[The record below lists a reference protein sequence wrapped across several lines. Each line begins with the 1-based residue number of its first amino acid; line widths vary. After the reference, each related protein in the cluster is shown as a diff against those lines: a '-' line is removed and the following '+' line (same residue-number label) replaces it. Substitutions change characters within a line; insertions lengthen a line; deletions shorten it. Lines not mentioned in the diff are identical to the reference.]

1 MPRRMHATAMEPLA
15 ITWLGH
21 ATFVLRT
28 PGGAEL
34 VIDPWLTTNP
44 ACPDDWKQI
53 QRADLVL
60 VTHGH
65 HDHIADVLP
74 VARRTGAAVVAI
86 VEICRWLESKGLQRV
101 HPMNKGGSLTLDGI
115 TISMV
120 HADHSAGWT
129 EDVPPV
135 YLGEP
140 VGFVLRLENGL
151 TVYVAGDTALFGD
164 MRLIGE
170 IHAPDIALLPIGD
183 RFTMGPAAAGRA
195 CEWLGVK
202 QVVPMH
208 YGTFPQLTGTPEQLR
223 ACVESKGIAVLELQ
237 PGETAS

>member
-1 MPRRMHATAMEPLA
+1 MPASSNGTLA

-28 PGGAEL
+28 PGGVEL

-44 ACPDDWKQI
+44 ACPDEWRQI
-53 QRADLVL
+53 RRADLVL

-65 HDHIADVLP
+65 NDHIADLLP

-86 VEICRWLESKGLQRV
+86 VEMCRWLETKGIRRV
-101 HPMNKGGSLTLDGI
+101 HPMNKGGTLAVDGI
-115 TISMV
+115 TIAMV
-120 HADHSAGWT
+120 HADHSAGWAD
-129 EDVPPV
+129 EDPPV

-151 TVYVAGDTALFGD
+151 TVYLAGDTALFGD

-170 IHAPDIALLPIGD
+170 MHAPDIAFLPIGD
-183 RFTMGPAAAGRA
+183 RFTMGADAAARA
-195 CEWLGVK
+195 CEMLRVR

-208 YGTFPQLTGTPEQLR
+208 YGTFPQLTGTPDQLR
-223 ACVESKGIAVLELQ
+223 ALVEPKGVRVLELR
-237 PGETAS
+237 PGHTAS

>member
-1 MPRRMHATAMEPLA
+1 MHATAMEPLA

>member
-1 MPRRMHATAMEPLA
+1 MSGPSSGALA

-28 PGGAEL
+28 PGGVEL

-53 QRADLVL
+53 RRADLLL

-65 HDHIADVLP
+65 ADHIGDLLP
-74 VARRTGAAVVAI
+74 VARQTGATVVAI
-86 VEICRWLESKGLQRV
+86 VELCRWLETKGIRCV
-101 HPMNKGGSLTLDGI
+101 CPMNKGGTLALNGI
-115 TISMV
+115 AITMV

-129 EDVPPV
+129 EEDPPV

-151 TVYVAGDTALFGD
+151 TVYVAGDTVLFGD

-170 IHAPDIALLPIGD
+170 IHTPDIALLPIGD
-183 RFTMGPAAAGRA
+183 RFTMGPAAAARA
-195 CEWLGVK
+195 CEWLGVR

-208 YGTFPQLTGTPEQLR
+208 YVTFPQLTGTPDQLR
-223 ACVESKGIAVLELQ
+223 ALVEPKGVTVLELQ